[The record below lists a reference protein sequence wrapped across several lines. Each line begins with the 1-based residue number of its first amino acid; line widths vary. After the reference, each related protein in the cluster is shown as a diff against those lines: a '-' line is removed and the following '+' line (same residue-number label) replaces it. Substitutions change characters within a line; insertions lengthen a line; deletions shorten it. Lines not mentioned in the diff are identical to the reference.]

1 MKYTDNE
8 TLIKEFKK
16 VLIDNGIKQ
25 QFIADKLE
33 ISKQSL
39 NLLMNKK
46 HITFDDMQ
54 KLLEAAQAQAQQLT
68 EDRRFLHAHAETGF
82 ELNATFAYVW
92 QRLEEAGHIASYWGD
107 SGAGARRRYYTI
119 TPSGRDAYHRLMLEW
134 EETRE
139 IMNKLLTMEVE

>member
-16 VLIDNGIKQ
+16 LLIDNGIKQ

-54 KLLEAAQAQAQQLT
+54 KLLACIGYELQ
-68 EDRRFLHAHAETGF
+68 F
-82 ELNATFAYVW
+82 EFVPIGND
-92 QRLEEAGHIASYWGD
+92 E
-107 SGAGARRRYYTI
+107 
-119 TPSGRDAYHRLMLEW
+119 
-134 EETRE
+134 
-139 IMNKLLTMEVE
+139 K

>member
-16 VLIDNGIKQ
+16 LLIDNGIKQ

-54 KLLEAAQAQAQQLT
+54 KLLACIGYEIEYSFVPVGT
-68 EDRRFLHAHAETGF
+68 
-82 ELNATFAYVW
+82 
-92 QRLEEAGHIASYWGD
+92 AGSDG
-107 SGAGARRRYYTI
+107 
-119 TPSGRDAYHRLMLEW
+119 
-134 EETRE
+134 
-139 IMNKLLTMEVE
+139 K

>member
-16 VLIDNGIKQ
+16 LLIDNGIKQ

-46 HITFDDMQ
+46 HITFDDIQ
-54 KLLEAAQAQAQQLT
+54 KMLACI
-68 EDRRFLHAHAETGF
+68 GY
-82 ELNATFAYVW
+82 ELQF
-92 QRLEEAGHIASYWGD
+92 D
-107 SGAGARRRYYTI
+107 SMPVRNG
-119 TPSGRDAYHRLMLEW
+119 EK
-134 EETRE
+134 
-139 IMNKLLTMEVE
+139 N

>member
-54 KLLEAAQAQAQQLT
+54 KLLACIGYELQFDFVSVGT
-68 EDRRFLHAHAETGF
+68 EKE
-82 ELNATFAYVW
+82 
-92 QRLEEAGHIASYWGD
+92 
-107 SGAGARRRYYTI
+107 
-119 TPSGRDAYHRLMLEW
+119 
-134 EETRE
+134 
-139 IMNKLLTMEVE
+139 

>member
-8 TLIKEFKK
+8 MIVKEFKK
-16 VLIDNGIKQ
+16 LLIDNGIKQ

-54 KLLEAAQAQAQQLT
+54 KLLACIGYELQ
-68 EDRRFLHAHAETGF
+68 F
-82 ELNATFAYVW
+82 EFVSVGT
-92 QRLEEAGHIASYWGD
+92 AGSD
-107 SGAGARRRYYTI
+107 
-119 TPSGRDAYHRLMLEW
+119 E
-134 EETRE
+134 
-139 IMNKLLTMEVE
+139 K

>member
-16 VLIDNGIKQ
+16 LLIDNGIKQ

-54 KLLEAAQAQAQQLT
+54 KLLTCIGYEIEYSFVPAGT
-68 EDRRFLHAHAETGF
+68 TGSD
-82 ELNATFAYVW
+82 E
-92 QRLEEAGHIASYWGD
+92 
-107 SGAGARRRYYTI
+107 
-119 TPSGRDAYHRLMLEW
+119 
-134 EETRE
+134 
-139 IMNKLLTMEVE
+139 K

>member
-1 MKYTDNE
+1 MFFIYFFIIFMYLYYCRIDKNLLVWYYVLLYRNKLIYGRCTTLQGYIIRKKEQRKMRYTDNE

-16 VLIDNGIKQ
+16 LLIDNGIKQ

-54 KLLEAAQAQAQQLT
+54 KLLACISYEL
-68 EDRRFLHAHAETGF
+68 RFEF
-82 ELNATFAYVW
+82 V
-92 QRLEEAGHIASYWGD
+92 
-107 SGAGARRRYYTI
+107 
-119 TPSGRDAYHRLMLEW
+119 P
-134 EETRE
+134 
-139 IMNKLLTMEVE
+139 VENDKK

>member
-1 MKYTDNE
+1 MRYTDNE
-8 TLIKEFKK
+8 TLVKEFKK

-54 KLLEAAQAQAQQLT
+54 KLLACIGYELQ
-68 EDRRFLHAHAETGF
+68 F
-82 ELNATFAYVW
+82 EFVPVRN
-92 QRLEEAGHIASYWGD
+92 EE
-107 SGAGARRRYYTI
+107 
-119 TPSGRDAYHRLMLEW
+119 
-134 EETRE
+134 
-139 IMNKLLTMEVE
+139 K

>member
-16 VLIDNGIKQ
+16 LLIDNGIKQ

-54 KLLEAAQAQAQQLT
+54 KLLACIDYEL
-68 EDRRFLHAHAETGF
+68 
-82 ELNATFAYVW
+82 ELNFKKIE
-92 QRLEEAGHIASYWGD
+92 Q
-107 SGAGARRRYYTI
+107 
-119 TPSGRDAYHRLMLEW
+119 
-134 EETRE
+134 
-139 IMNKLLTMEVE
+139 

>member
-1 MKYTDNE
+1 MRYTDNE

-16 VLIDNGIKQ
+16 LLIDNGIKQ

-54 KLLEAAQAQAQQLT
+54 KLLACI
-68 EDRRFLHAHAETGF
+68 GY
-82 ELNATFAYVW
+82 ELRIEFV
-92 QRLEEAGHIASYWGD
+92 
-107 SGAGARRRYYTI
+107 
-119 TPSGRDAYHRLMLEW
+119 P
-134 EETRE
+134 
-139 IMNKLLTMEVE
+139 VENDEK

>member
-16 VLIDNGIKQ
+16 LLIDNGIKQ

-54 KLLEAAQAQAQQLT
+54 KLLACIGYKLEF
-68 EDRRFLHAHAETGF
+68 EFLPVGNDE
-82 ELNATFAYVW
+82 
-92 QRLEEAGHIASYWGD
+92 
-107 SGAGARRRYYTI
+107 
-119 TPSGRDAYHRLMLEW
+119 
-134 EETRE
+134 
-139 IMNKLLTMEVE
+139 K

>member
-1 MKYTDNE
+1 MCLYYCHVDKNLLVWYYVLQYINNQEKDQKKMKYTDNE
-8 TLIKEFKK
+8 TLVKEFKK

-54 KLLEAAQAQAQQLT
+54 KLLACI
-68 EDRRFLHAHAETGF
+68 GY
-82 ELNATFAYVW
+82 ELEFDFVPVRN
-92 QRLEEAGHIASYWGD
+92 EE
-107 SGAGARRRYYTI
+107 
-119 TPSGRDAYHRLMLEW
+119 
-134 EETRE
+134 
-139 IMNKLLTMEVE
+139 K